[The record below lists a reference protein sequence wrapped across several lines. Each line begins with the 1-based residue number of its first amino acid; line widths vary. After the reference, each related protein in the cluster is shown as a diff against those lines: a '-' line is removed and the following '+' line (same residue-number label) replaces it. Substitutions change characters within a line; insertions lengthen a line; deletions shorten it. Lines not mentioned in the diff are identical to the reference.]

1 MCTSSD
7 SYHPERERGR
17 ERERERG
24 RGREGGREGEGG
36 RERESEGG
44 CIFIITITWNV
55 GPGKIKISIPVY
67 KRRSTLNIFITDHT
81 HLILHS

>member
-17 ERERERG
+17 ERERERERE
-24 RGREGGREGEGG
+24 RGKEREREGGGE
-36 RERESEGG
+36 RVSEGG
-44 CIFIITITWNV
+44 CIFIITITWKV

-67 KRRSTLNIFITDHT
+67 KRRRTLNLFITDHT
-81 HLILHS
+81 HLVLYS